1 MHCTF
6 EIDGEP
12 PTGWAEDR
20 RDLPLYQGRT
30 VVHDGH
36 AYEIVAEPRYQ
47 ADGES
52 LSIRA
57 SFLVKPTTIIC

>member
-1 MHCTF
+1 M
-6 EIDGEP
+6 
-12 PTGWAEDR
+12 
-20 RDLPLYQGRT
+20 PLYQGRT
-30 VVHDGH
+30 VIHDGH